1 MFVENGPE
9 RLVQTTGEM
18 GCCPGQQTAG
28 SKWLAVA
35 CFCFCNREELGWSR
49 AAAETEAGFP
59 CCQYLLQ
66 LPFVLSLQWRQQQ
79 RPLPA
84 PQDSPSPTFPLTI
97 SPSFSMSSNS
107 LSLIPAPHPFVQNI
121 AYNADNCEMAWELG
135 VEWYGKPFLW
145 DLKTG
150 GNPGACV
157 WNIWVGDQ
165 RCVPQGI
172 AVFHCIA
179 KFSEDAAVQAS
190 FPCCRAEGLWERAC
204 AQQSR
209 SLLLRPMLRFSF
221 YAFSKTSLLFHTFQ
235 IFLYFAADACRI
247 PTFVWF
253 QAWIK
258 ISNQCLEAKS
268 KRQVFLPELKST

>member
-190 FPCCRAEGLWERAC
+190 FPCCRAEGLWERERVHSSQEAC
-204 AQQSR
+204 YWDLCWGFHFMHLAKQACSFTLSR
-209 SLLLRPMLRFSF
+209 YFCISLQMLVE
-221 YAFSKTSLLFHTFQ
+221 YQHLFGF
-235 IFLYFAADACRI
+235 
-247 PTFVWF
+247 
-253 QAWIK
+253 K
-258 ISNQCLEAKS
+258 
-268 KRQVFLPELKST
+268 PELKFPTNVWRQNQKGKYFSQN